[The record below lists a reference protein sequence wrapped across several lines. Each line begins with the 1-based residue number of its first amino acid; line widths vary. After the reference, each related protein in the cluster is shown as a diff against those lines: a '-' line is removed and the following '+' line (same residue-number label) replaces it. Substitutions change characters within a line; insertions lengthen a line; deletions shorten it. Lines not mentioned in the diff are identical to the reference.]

1 MGVLQKFWEHLTGKH
16 AEPQRHAFNDEPV
29 RAQPQRLRVYLAL
42 QKFADGRVMYRR
54 WSPDGDVP
62 GGPFEARTEE
72 AKSWIARAGGP
83 VWKGARTKVPG
94 VPPFR
99 FEKIERSS
107 V

>member
-1 MGVLQKFWEHLTGKH
+1 M
-16 AEPQRHAFNDEPV
+16 
-29 RAQPQRLRVYLAL
+29 RVYLAL

-72 AKSWIARAGGP
+72 AKSWLTRAGGP

-99 FEKIERSS
+99 VETAGSGKG
-107 V
+107 

>member
-1 MGVLQKFWEHLTGKH
+1 MGVLQKFWERLTGKH
-16 AEPQRHAFNDEPV
+16 AEPV
-29 RAQPQRLRVYLAL
+29 RSQPQRMRVYLAL

-72 AKSWIARAGGP
+72 AKNWLARAGGP

-94 VPPFR
+94 GVSPFR
-99 FEKIERSS
+99 VVTAGRNS